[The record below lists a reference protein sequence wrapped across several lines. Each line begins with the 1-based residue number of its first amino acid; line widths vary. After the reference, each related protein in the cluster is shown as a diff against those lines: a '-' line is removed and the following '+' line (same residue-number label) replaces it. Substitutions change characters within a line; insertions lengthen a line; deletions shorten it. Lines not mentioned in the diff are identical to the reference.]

1 MTNSIHAITMPK
13 LGLSMTEGAVVEWRV
28 DIGGEVKPGE
38 LIADIE
44 TSKIVNEL
52 EAQVSGALRRTVVE
66 TGVEVPVGALIA
78 VVADADVPDAS
89 IDSFISRYT
98 GDDGVASEPAEAPGI
113 SDVPEIQEERSSSP
127 ATGQPS
133 AAIPESLL
141 GDYDPQA
148 VFASH
153 HAHKLARR
161 LGINLAAI
169 SGTGRAGRISKT
181 DVEDAVKVAGGSIAP
196 APAVVPKPAATGG
209 PVRTTPVARRL
220 AKQHG
225 IDLSD
230 VQPTGTRGRI
240 TKGDVLR
247 FIDRAQPTAATAAMP
262 ATESPVPNPF
272 HEHSL
277 SPVRK
282 VIADRL
288 SDSKRT
294 APHFRLSVDVIID
307 KLLELRRDIEQGGSE
322 TRVSVN
328 DMLVRAAALALA
340 QHPEVNIQF
349 DGQAVRGFA
358 HADIAVAVALDEGL
372 VTPIVRRADQ
382 KGLIEIAGELA
393 GLVERARIGKLMPD
407 EFQGGTFTLS
417 NLGMFGIK
425 SFDAIINP
433 PQAAI
438 MAVGKAERRLYV
450 GEGDSGRVA
459 TFMTVTLSCDHRV
472 IDGAMGAG
480 FLQTFKDILHHPG
493 RLLL

>member
-1 MTNSIHAITMPK
+1 MTDSIHAITMPK

-78 VVADADVPDAS
+78 VVADAGVPDAS
-89 IDSFISRYT
+89 IDSFISSYT
-98 GDDGVASEPAEAPGI
+98 GDDGVVSEPAEVSGTAEASAIRDEPSI
-113 SDVPEIQEERSSSP
+113 PP
-127 ATGQPS
+127 ATSDPP
-133 AAIPESLL
+133 AAIPGALL
-141 GDYDPQA
+141 GDYDAQA

-169 SGTGRAGRISKT
+169 TGTGRAGRISKT
-181 DVEDAVKVAGGSIAP
+181 DVEDAVKVAGGSIAS
-196 APAVVPKPAATGG
+196 APAVVPKPAATG

-225 IDLSD
+225 IDLSE
-230 VQPTGTRGRI
+230 VQATGTRGRI

-247 FIDRAQPTAATAAMP
+247 FIDREQPTTATAAMP
-262 ATESPVPNPF
+262 VTESPVPNPF

-277 SPVRK
+277 SSVRK

-307 KLLELRRDIEQGGSE
+307 KLLELRRDIEQGASE

-349 DGQAVRGFA
+349 DGQAVRRFT
-358 HADIAVAVALDEGL
+358 HADIAVAVAIDEGL
-372 VTPIVRRADQ
+372 VTPIVRCADQ
-382 KGLIEIAGELA
+382 KGLIEIASELA

-450 GEGDSGRVA
+450 SEGDSGRVA